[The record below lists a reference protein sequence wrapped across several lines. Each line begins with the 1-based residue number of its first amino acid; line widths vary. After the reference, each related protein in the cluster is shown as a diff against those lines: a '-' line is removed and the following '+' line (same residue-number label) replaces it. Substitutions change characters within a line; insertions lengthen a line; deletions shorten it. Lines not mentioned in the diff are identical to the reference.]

1 LLDVKQGN
9 GHGHEQAQAKD
20 RLEAPASPH
29 PQMGRRLSTLDSRG
43 LSAAVGASRRNPDQ
57 TETYA
62 EWLARNP
69 APDLQRLV
77 ERWDGFSKVPVDAW
91 TQFDQQMARWQERR
105 RAFLQRT

>member
-1 LLDVKQGN
+1 MATTKRSQQDALPRARKWVRDFRSWIRDGCPTPA
-9 GHGHEQAQAKD
+9 EQAAEIPIK
-20 RLEAPASPH
+20 P
-29 PQMGRRLSTLDSRG
+29 
-43 LSAAVGASRRNPDQ
+43 
-57 TETYA
+57 ETYA